1 MRCQINER
9 ILARGY
15 SLFLMVLLVLW
26 ASSIGWAEK
35 PKKKDPAE
43 SSTTFRVLV
52 DLVSVNAGVTD
63 KRGNPISDLTQNDF
77 QVLED
82 GIPQKISLFK
92 VEAAPGISLPVAERN
107 ETLNPSAAS
116 APLQRKIILFVDDYH
131 IGFGSLVWLRQAIE
145 KFVRNNLGPD
155 DRVALITASGRNS
168 TEFTQDRE
176 LIIANM
182 KNLQPILSRHNT
194 DFDCPLLSDYQAFDI
209 NEHMQISA
217 GPETS
222 MMDSYAVAIPAT
234 INCLGLIGRSAGDQ
248 ALNAVNQAARSRA
261 LENSDYARRTL
272 LALQTLTRRLRAIPG
287 QKILV
292 FLSDGMISGD
302 LNNDLQ
308 RAIDGAIRS
317 NTIIHFIDSAG
328 LEAMSPAGDA
338 ASSGPPGTSTSGAW
352 SRLQMSARL
361 AMEDAPAMLA
371 NDTGGAFLHNNNDLA
386 GLMKS
391 ALTRTQVTYL
401 LGYYSTNSA
410 RDGKYRKIVVKV
422 NRPAVGISARKGYY
436 AAKGDEILQVEKND
450 EIQEALRN
458 PEEQKDIPIFLSFN
472 VAQNES
478 SRSLVAVHTRVDVR
492 KIQFVKKQHR
502 NLNVFTIVTAVY
514 DSNDRFVEGK
524 QKEINFNLSDP
535 NFRNVLSE
543 GLLSQVNFELSPGS
557 YHIRVVVREAGET
570 KLGSTTGTIDVM
582 D

>member
-1 MRCQINER
+1 
-9 ILARGY
+9 
-15 SLFLMVLLVLW
+15 
-26 ASSIGWAEK
+26 
-35 PKKKDPAE
+35 
-43 SSTTFRVLV
+43 
-52 DLVSVNAGVTD
+52 
-63 KRGNPISDLTQNDF
+63 
-77 QVLED
+77 
-82 GIPQKISLFK
+82 
-92 VEAAPGISLPVAERN
+92 
-107 ETLNPSAAS
+107 
-116 APLQRKIILFVDDYH
+116 
-131 IGFGSLVWLRQAIE
+131 
-145 KFVRNNLGPD
+145 
-155 DRVALITASGRNS
+155 
-168 TEFTQDRE
+168 
-176 LIIANM
+176 
-182 KNLQPILSRHNT
+182 
-194 DFDCPLLSDYQAFDI
+194 
-209 NEHMQISA
+209 
-217 GPETS
+217 
-222 MMDSYAVAIPAT
+222 
-234 INCLGLIGRSAGDQ
+234 
-248 ALNAVNQAARSRA
+248 
-261 LENSDYARRTL
+261 
-272 LALQTLTRRLRAIPG
+272 
-287 QKILV
+287 
-292 FLSDGMISGD
+292 MISGD